1 MPVPVAALIAGG
13 SALASGIQA
22 AKQKKAAK
30 AIKVGKETVSDEE
43 KKALEMQKAK
53 AAQGFAGKAQALEL
67 GGAARAN
74 VLGQSGP
81 GGRNAMLGEA
91 MKQGSTEALKL
102 SALDA
107 EVKEANQESY
117 MSGLRGMGDKKEAI
131 QRSEIDRASAA
142 KAALLASSQQNLS
155 NAFSA
160 GAGAASTV
168 AEKEKA
174 KAGTDASTTTSGG
187 AVSDAGLKT
196 AAEVSVMTPE
206 QQAAYK
212 SKYGEKYKQ

>member
-1 MPVPVAALIAGG
+1 MAIPAAALIAGG

-22 AKQKKAAK
+22 ARQKKAAK
-30 AIKVGKETVSDEE
+30 GIKVGKETVSDEE

-74 VLGQSGP
+74 ALGQAGP

-91 MKQGSTEALKL
+91 MKQGSTEALEL
-102 SALDA
+102 SSLDA
-107 EVKEANQESY
+107 EAKEANQESY

-131 QRSEIDRASAA
+131 QRSEIDKASAA
-142 KAALLASSQQNLS
+142 KAALLASSQKNMS
-155 NAFSA
+155 NAMSA
-160 GAGAASTV
+160 AAGAAST
-168 AEKEKA
+168 AA
-174 KAGTDASTTTSGG
+174 APKAGTDASTTTSGG

-212 SKYGEKYKQ
+212 SKYGEKYK

>member
-1 MPVPVAALIAGG
+1 MSWVSVGIAGA
-13 SALASGIQA
+13 SAITSGVIA

-30 AIKVGKETVSDEE
+30 GIKVGKETVSDEE

-74 VLGQSGP
+74 ALGQAGA

-107 EVKEANQESY
+107 EAKEANQASY

-131 QRSEIDRASAA
+131 QRSEIDKASAA
-142 KAALLASSQQNLS
+142 KAALLASSQQNVS
-155 NAFSA
+155 NAMSA
-160 GAGAASTV
+160 AAGAAST
-168 AEKEKA
+168 AA
-174 KAGTDASTTTSGG
+174 AGAPKAGTDASTTTSGG

-212 SKYGEKYKQ
+212 SKYGEKYK

>member
-1 MPVPVAALIAGG
+1 MSWVSVGIAGA
-13 SALASGIQA
+13 SAITSGVIA

-30 AIKVGKETVSDEE
+30 GIKVGKETVSDEE

-74 VLGQSGP
+74 ALGQVGA

-107 EVKEANQESY
+107 EAKEANQESY

-131 QRSEIDRASAA
+131 QRSEIDKASAA
-142 KAALLASSQQNLS
+142 KAALLASSQQNVS
-155 NAFSA
+155 NAMSA
-160 GAGAASTV
+160 AAGAAST
-168 AEKEKA
+168 AA
-174 KAGTDASTTTSGG
+174 AGAPKAGTDASTTTSGG

-212 SKYGEKYKQ
+212 SKYGEKYK

>member
-1 MPVPVAALIAGG
+1 MSWVSVGIAGA
-13 SALASGIQA
+13 SAITSGVIA

-30 AIKVGKETVSDEE
+30 GIKVGKETVSDEE

-74 VLGQSGP
+74 ALGQAGA
-81 GGRNAMLGEA
+81 GGRNVSRNAMLGEA

-107 EVKEANQESY
+107 ESKEANQESY

-131 QRSEIDRASAA
+131 QRSEIDKASAA

-155 NAFSA
+155 NAMSA
-160 GAGAASTV
+160 AAGAAST
-168 AEKEKA
+168 
-174 KAGTDASTTTSGG
+174 AGTDASTTTSGG

-212 SKYGEKYKQ
+212 SKYGEKYK

>member
-1 MPVPVAALIAGG
+1 MSWVSVGISGA
-13 SALASGIQA
+13 SAITSGVIA

-30 AIKVGKETVSDEE
+30 GIKVGKETVSDEE

-74 VLGQSGP
+74 ALGQAGA

-107 EVKEANQESY
+107 ESKEANQASY
-117 MSGLRGMGDKKEAI
+117 LSGLRGMGDKKEAI
-131 QRSEIDRASAA
+131 QRSEIDKASAA
-142 KAALLASSQQNLS
+142 KAALLASSQQNVS
-155 NAFSA
+155 NAMSA
-160 GAGAASTV
+160 AAGAASTV
-168 AEKEKA
+168 ASRKA

-212 SKYGEKYKQ
+212 SKYGEKYK

>member
-1 MPVPVAALIAGG
+1 MAIPAAALIAGG

-22 AKQKKAAK
+22 ARQKKAAK
-30 AIKVGKETVSDEE
+30 GIKVGKETVSDEE

-74 VLGQSGP
+74 ALGQAGA
-81 GGRNAMLGEA
+81 GGRNAMLGDA

-107 EVKEANQESY
+107 KAKEANQASY

-131 QRSEIDRASAA
+131 QRSEIDKASAA
-142 KAALLASSQQNLS
+142 KAALLASSDKNMS

-160 GAGAASTV
+160 AAGAVAAKV
-168 AEKEKA
+168 AADEAEKS
-174 KAGTDASTTTSGG
+174 GTDASTTTSGG

-212 SKYGEKYKQ
+212 SKYGEKYK

>member
-1 MPVPVAALIAGG
+1 MAIPAAALIAGG

-22 AKQKKAAK
+22 ARQKKAAK
-30 AIKVGKETVSDEE
+30 GIKVGKETVSDEE

-74 VLGQSGP
+74 ALGQAGA
-81 GGRNAMLGEA
+81 GDRNAMLGEA
-91 MKQGSTEALKL
+91 MKQGSTEALEL
-102 SALDA
+102 SSLDA
-107 EVKEANQESY
+107 EAKEANQESY

-131 QRSEIDRASAA
+131 QRSEIDKASAA
-142 KAALLASSQQNLS
+142 KAALLASSQKNMS
-155 NAFSA
+155 NAMSA
-160 GAGAASTV
+160 AAGAAST
-168 AEKEKA
+168 AA
-174 KAGTDASTTTSGG
+174 APKAGTDASTTTSGG

-212 SKYGEKYKQ
+212 SKYGEKYK

>member
-1 MPVPVAALIAGG
+1 MSWVSVGIAGA
-13 SALASGIQA
+13 SAITSGVIA

-30 AIKVGKETVSDEE
+30 GIKVGKETVSDEE

-74 VLGQSGP
+74 ALGQAGA

-107 EVKEANQESY
+107 EAKEANQESY

-131 QRSEIDRASAA
+131 QRSEIDKASAA

-155 NAFSA
+155 NAMSA
-160 GAGAASTV
+160 AAGAAST
-168 AEKEKA
+168 
-174 KAGTDASTTTSGG
+174 AGTDASTTTSGG

-212 SKYGEKYKQ
+212 SKYGEKYK

>member
-1 MPVPVAALIAGG
+1 MAIPAAALIAGG

-22 AKQKKAAK
+22 ARQKKAAK
-30 AIKVGKETVSDEE
+30 GIKVGKETVSDEE

-53 AAQGFAGKAQALEL
+53 AGQGFAGKAQALEL

-74 VLGQSGP
+74 ALGQASA

-107 EVKEANQESY
+107 EAKEANQASY

-131 QRSEIDRASAA
+131 QRREIDKASAA
-142 KAALLASSQQNLS
+142 KAALLASSQQNVS
-155 NAFSA
+155 NAMSA
-160 GAGAASTV
+160 AAGAAST
-168 AEKEKA
+168 A
-174 KAGTDASTTTSGG
+174 TSGG

-212 SKYGEKYKQ
+212 SKYGEKYK

>member
-1 MPVPVAALIAGG
+1 MSWVSVGIAGA
-13 SALASGIQA
+13 SAITSGVIA

-30 AIKVGKETVSDEE
+30 GIKVGKETVSDEE

-74 VLGQSGP
+74 ALGQADA

-131 QRSEIDRASAA
+131 QRSEIDKASAA

-155 NAFSA
+155 NAMSA
-160 GAGAASTV
+160 AAGAAST
-168 AEKEKA
+168 
-174 KAGTDASTTTSGG
+174 AGTDASTTTSGG

-212 SKYGEKYKQ
+212 SKYGEKYK

>member
-1 MPVPVAALIAGG
+1 MSWVSVGIAGA
-13 SALASGIQA
+13 SAITSGVIA

-30 AIKVGKETVSDEE
+30 GIKVGKETVSDEE

-107 EVKEANQESY
+107 ESKEDNQESY
-117 MSGLRGMGDKKEAI
+117 MSALRGMGDKKEAI
-131 QRSEIDRASAA
+131 QRSEIDKASAA
-142 KAALLASSQQNLS
+142 KAALLASSQQNVS
-155 NAFSA
+155 NAMSA
-160 GAGAASTV
+160 AAGAAST
-168 AEKEKA
+168 AA
-174 KAGTDASTTTSGG
+174 AGAPKAGTDASTTTSGG

-212 SKYGEKYKQ
+212 SKYGEKYK

>member
-1 MPVPVAALIAGG
+1 MSWVSVGIAGA
-13 SALASGIQA
+13 SAITSGVIA

-30 AIKVGKETVSDEE
+30 GIKVGKETVSDEE
-43 KKALEMQKAK
+43 KKALEMQKAM

-74 VLGQSGP
+74 ALGQAGA

-107 EVKEANQESY
+107 EAKEANQESY

-131 QRSEIDRASAA
+131 QRSEIDKASAA

-155 NAFSA
+155 NAMSA
-160 GAGAASTV
+160 AAGAAST
-168 AEKEKA
+168 
-174 KAGTDASTTTSGG
+174 AGTDASTTTSGG

-212 SKYGEKYKQ
+212 SKYGEKYK

>member
-74 VLGQSGP
+74 ALGQAGA

-107 EVKEANQESY
+107 ESKEGGQASY
-117 MSGLRGMGDKKEAI
+117 VSGLRRMGDKKEAI
-131 QRSEIDRASAA
+131 QRSEIDKASAA
-142 KAALLASSQQNLS
+142 KAALLASSDKNMS

-160 GAGAASTV
+160 GAGAVST
-168 AEKEKA
+168 AA
-174 KAGTDASTTTSGG
+174 AGAPKAGTDASTTTSGG

-212 SKYGEKYKQ
+212 SKYGEKYK